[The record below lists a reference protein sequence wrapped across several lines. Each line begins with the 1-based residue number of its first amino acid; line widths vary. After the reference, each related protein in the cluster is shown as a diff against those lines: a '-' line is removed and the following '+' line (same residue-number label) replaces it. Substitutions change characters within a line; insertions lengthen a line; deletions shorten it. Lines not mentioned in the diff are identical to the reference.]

1 MLRTRQSSIYD
12 VIELTLMYRMS
23 DAGPLPAGVLSP
35 DLLGRYFSAEV
46 ACLPLAL
53 KHSLSLLR
61 IKNASDRCRQPL
73 PLTGFFHELFAA
85 GTRQEIKAG
94 LAVIDRGSPFRRNP
108 SAIFKALKR
117 RVKGSVFDQKLFI
130 RRLLDSASDALAVLR
145 SKNQRAQG
153 QQVQGTL

>member
-1 MLRTRQSSIYD
+1 MLALFLQAFCLQIY
-12 VIELTLMYRMS
+12 V
-23 DAGPLPAGVLSP
+23 
-35 DLLGRYFSAEV
+35 GRYFSAEV

-53 KHSLSLLR
+53 KHSLSLECVRSLPPA
-61 IKNASDRCRQPL
+61 AST
-73 PLTGFFHELFAA
+73 TGFFHELFAA
-85 GTRQEIKAG
+85 GARQEIKAG
-94 LAVIDRGSPFRRNP
+94 LAVIGRGSPFRRNP

-153 QQVQGTL
+153 QQVQGAF